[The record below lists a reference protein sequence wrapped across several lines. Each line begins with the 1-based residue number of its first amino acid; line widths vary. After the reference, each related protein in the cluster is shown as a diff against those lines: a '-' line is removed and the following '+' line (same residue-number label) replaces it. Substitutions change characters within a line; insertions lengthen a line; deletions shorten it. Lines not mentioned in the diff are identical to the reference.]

1 MEFLKIVEKMVEMV
15 YLALL
20 DNNGRDAKM
29 ESLVPWKRANK
40 DQETHTISSQ

>member
-1 MEFLKIVEKMVEMV
+1 MEFLELVEKMVEMA

-29 ESLVPWKRANK
+29 EFLVPWKMANK
-40 DQETHTISSQ
+40 DQETQTIGSQ